1 MSLGRIE
8 ASPHRNEVL
17 RVESE
22 SLHRM
27 TFARW
32 PPAGIKRRRALTDRA
47 SDNLPIGYP
56 PFVTDVCRPY
66 QAIRNS
72 GS

>member
-32 PPAGIKRRRALTDRA
+32 PPSVP
-47 SDNLPIGYP
+47 SDPKLRIVNLIEYYYVNRKWDG
-56 PFVTDVCRPY
+56 VVWRTT
-66 QAIRNS
+66 AA
-72 GS
+72 